1 MEHAVTI
8 AKEAVNALHQ
18 RLKDLS
24 VDASPDELAY
34 LSKALESM
42 AGQSTVY
49 DLVNMSDEK
58 LQELL
63 DAATQH
69 LADLDT
75 SKTNALSSLQ
85 TATDGHV
92 VTLNDQKDLN
102 VTDID
107 TAGLAHQQVMTDLV
121 AGFSFVN
128 DVPEGSTILT
138 EVAKK
143 NMIESGSLPFLFGI
157 INRYNDYWGYGTYTS
172 ELGQWYNN
180 TTNID
185 YAMQMLTGSH
195 GYSTQ
200 YASFYKPPQL
210 SFIQGIN
217 GMYIFKEM
225 YARYSVSSYEYTYPY
240 ALVGTIFIK
249 NTTDSDITSTFYFGG
264 SAYWSSGYEGLGAFV
279 ATPNNNNDDP
289 SAITGVT
296 WSNIYSYAGSTS
308 NTASSANIT
317 VPANTTV
324 AILLYSSSYYYTASY
339 NHYTQFMHWH
349 VYNFRS
355 NFLVNGLEVDVDRT
369 MRAWQ
374 CRGLQYTY
382 QLWN

>member
-1 MEHAVTI
+1 MTI

-24 VDASPDELAY
+24 VDATPDQLAY

-49 DLVNMSDEK
+49 DIVSMSDEK

-63 DAATQH
+63 DATTQH
-69 LADLDT
+69 LADLDS

-85 TATDGHV
+85 SATDGHLI
-92 VTLNDQKDLN
+92 TLNDQKDSN
-102 VTDID
+102 ITDID
-107 TAGLAHQQVMTDLV
+107 TAGLAHQQVMNDLV
-121 AGFSFVN
+121 AGFSAVN

-138 EVAKK
+138 EVAKR
-143 NMIESGSLPFLFGI
+143 NMIESGSLPFLFGV

-185 YAMQMLTGSH
+185 YAMQMLTGAH

-240 ALVGTIFIK
+240 ALVGVLFIK
-249 NTTDSDITSTFYFGG
+249 NTTNSDITRTFYFGG
-264 SAYWSSGYEGLGAFV
+264 SSYWSSGYEGLGCFV
-279 ATPNNNNDDP
+279 ATPNSTNDDP
-289 SAITGVT
+289 SSITGIT
-296 WSNIYSYAGSTS
+296 WSNIYSYASSTS
-308 NTASSANIT
+308 NVAGSANVT
-317 VPANTTV
+317 VPANKTV
-324 AILLYSSSYYYTASY
+324 AVLLYSSSYYYTGSY
-339 NHYTQFMHWH
+339 NHYTQFMHW
-349 VYNFRS
+349 YIYSFRS
-355 NFLVNGLEVDVDRT
+355 NFLTTGLEIDVDRT
-369 MRAWQ
+369 LRAWQ